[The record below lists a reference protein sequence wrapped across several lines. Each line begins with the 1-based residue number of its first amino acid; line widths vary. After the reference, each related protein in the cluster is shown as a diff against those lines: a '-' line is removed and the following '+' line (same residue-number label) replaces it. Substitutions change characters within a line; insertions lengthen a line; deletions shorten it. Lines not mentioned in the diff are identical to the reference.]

1 MKNTKGGYV
10 MNTTEILKNIAQ
22 RCGGDIYLGI
32 VGPVRVGKSTFIKKF
47 MEQAVLPYVKDE
59 YEKARMIDELPQSG
73 EGKTIMTTE
82 PKFVPNKAAIIEFDD
97 GLHVSIR
104 LVDCVGYVIPEA
116 KGYKDENGMRMV
128 RTPWFDDAIPFNEAA
143 KIGTQKVIQDHST
156 IGIVVTT
163 DGSITDLDRN
173 SYLDAE
179 SEVIEELQNIGK
191 PFIVIVNSKDP
202 SSILCQSVTDKLKE
216 KYNVPILP
224 ISVRTM
230 NETDILTILKEAL
243 YEFPVAKIN
252 IQMPEWIAVL
262 NEEHWLKQSFHETM
276 KQSMQSIERLREVEN
291 ITAVLNENEYIEE
304 SNISTIDTGEG
315 SVNVDIKVR
324 NGLYNEILKEI
335 IGIEVKDK
343 AQLISLLQDFSIA
356 KKEYD
361 EVASAL
367 KMVKQTGYGFAS
379 ASLQDILLSTPEI
392 IRQGNRYGVKLK
404 AIAPSIHMIK
414 VDVESCFEPII
425 GSKEQSE
432 ELIQYLLR
440 EHELN
445 KLTIWESD
453 IFGRKLSDLI
463 QDGLNV
469 KLSMIP
475 ETARVRLQEILTKLV
490 NKGKG
495 NVIAI
500 VL

>member
-1 MKNTKGGYV
+1 

-22 RCGGDIYLGI
+22 RTGGDIYLGV

-47 MEQAVLPYVKDE
+47 MEKAVIPYIHDE

-82 PKFVPNKAAIIEFDD
+82 PKFVPNNAASIEFED
-97 GLHVSIR
+97 GFNVNVR

-128 RTPWFDDAIPFNEAA
+128 RTPWYDQAIPFNEAA
-143 KIGTQKVIQDHST
+143 KTGTQKVIQDHST
-156 IGIVVTT
+156 IGIVVTS
-163 DGSITDLDRN
+163 DGSITDLSREA
-173 SYLDAE
+173 YIEAE
-179 SEVIEELQNIGK
+179 QEVIDELLSIGK
-191 PFIVIVNSKDP
+191 PFIVIVNSRNP
-202 SSILCQSVTDKLKE
+202 SSVTCTSIVEKLHE
-216 KYNVPILP
+216 KYNVPVLGLSIESL
-224 ISVRTM
+224 
-230 NETDILTILKEAL
+230 NEVDIHNLLREAL
-243 YEFPVAKIN
+243 YEFPVSEIN
-252 IQMPEWIAVL
+252 IQLPQWLAIL
-262 NEEHWLKQSFHETM
+262 NDDHWLKKNINETI
-276 KQSMQSIERLREVEN
+276 QTSMSAVEKLREVEE
-291 ITAVLNENEYIEE
+291 IIKVLNENEYIDS
-304 SNISTIDTGEG
+304 SNISTIEPG
-315 SVNVDIKVR
+315 SGNVFVEITIR
-324 NGLYNEILKEI
+324 NGLYNDILREIMGVEI
-335 IGIEVKDK
+335 KDK
-343 AQLISLLQDFSIA
+343 AELMSLMQDFSKA

-361 EVASAL
+361 AISSAL

-379 ASLQDILLSTPEI
+379 ASLNDIELSTPEI
-392 IRQGNRYGVKLK
+392 IKQGNRYGVKLK

-414 VDVESCFEPII
+414 VDVESSFEPII

-432 ELIQYLLR
+432 ELIRYLLR
-440 EHELN
+440 EAD
-445 KLTIWESD
+445 TDDQSIWDSD

-463 QDGLNV
+463 RDGLNA

-475 ETARVRLQEILTKLV
+475 EAARVRLQDILTKLV